1 MMGFCFVD
9 DFAREDRGE
18 MNAFRH
24 EEVIHQ
30 PSVDSGE
37 VLMSK
42 SMSLSRGDHIMRR
55 SNIHR

>member
-1 MMGFCFVD
+1 
-9 DFAREDRGE
+9 

-24 EEVIHQ
+24 EEVIHH

-42 SMSLSRGDHIMRR
+42 SMSLQGIRKDVILSLQG
-55 SNIHR
+55 N